1 MARFLLRTILS
12 SIVTMLLVSIAL
24 FLLLEVGSGDVTIK
38 ILGIEST
45 QAQRESYR
53 QQLGLDQPVWLRYST
68 WLLGNDWWVQNRLDH
83 PLAKAENP
91 QTGEAEWWQDVD
103 GTLTRFRLNEGELVA
118 LERQADGN
126 TLARSAEELWSMT
139 ESEVGE
145 PIDEFWG
152 VNVDNR
158 AVRWVRGDGATVM
171 VRTFAGFREESDG
184 PVDYIPLAS
193 GLLRGDPGQS
203 LRTGRPV
210 AVSLFPRVRN
220 TAILAGLAF
229 LFIMP
234 LALLFGIIAG
244 VTEGR
249 LSDRVISVSSLALTA
264 TPEFV
269 TGIVL
274 ILIFAIWLQWLPAA
288 SFLMKD
294 ASEFLTFRDLFTRPD
309 VFWQDFRILILP
321 ILTLTAVELGY
332 IIRMTRASMVDV
344 MNSPYIRTAI
354 IKGMPYRRIVLRH
367 AVRNAL
373 LAPITVIMLHVNWL
387 IGGIVVVEAVFGYPG
402 LGTYV
407 FESAIF
413 GDFNAIEAAA
423 MITVVIA
430 VATRIIGDVAYMY
443 LNPRIRYA

>member
-1 MARFLLRTILS
+1 
-12 SIVTMLLVSIAL
+12 MLLVSIAL
-24 FLLLEVGSGDVTIK
+24 FLLLEVGSGDVTVK

-45 QAQRESYR
+45 AEQRESYR
-53 QQLGLDQPVWLRYST
+53 RQLGLDQPVWLRYIT
-68 WLLGNDWWVQNRLDH
+68 WLAGNDWWIEDRLDA
-83 PLAKAENP
+83 PLVTVENP
-91 QTGEAEWWQDVD
+91 QTEEREWWADVN
-103 GTLTRFRLNEGELVA
+103 GTLTRWQLEDGELIA
-118 LERQADGN
+118 LERQEDGS
-126 TLARSAEELWSMT
+126 TVSRPDDDAWTQT
-139 ESEVGE
+139 ETEAGE
-145 PIDEFWG
+145 AIEEFWG
-152 VNVDNR
+152 VNNR
-158 AVRWVRGDGATVM
+158 NSAVRWVRGEGATVM
-171 VRTFAGFREESDG
+171 IRTFAGFREESDG
-184 PVDYIPLAS
+184 PIEFIPLS
-193 GLLRGDPGQS
+193 KGLLRGDPGQS
-203 LRTGRPV
+203 LRTGQPV
-210 AVSLFPRVRN
+210 AVSLYPRVRN

-234 LALLFGIIAG
+234 LALFFGVLAG
-244 VTEGR
+244 ISEGR
-249 LSDRVISVSSLALTA
+249 WSDRFISVVSLALTA

-274 ILIFAIWLQWLPAA
+274 ILIFAIWLAVLPAA

-294 ASEFLTFRDLFTRPD
+294 ADEFLRFTDLFTQPE

-332 IIRMTRASMVDV
+332 VIRMTRASMVDV

-354 IKGMPYRRIVLRH
+354 IKGMPYRRVVMRH

-402 LGTYV
+402 LGTYI
-407 FESAIF
+407 FDSAIF

-423 MITVVIA
+423 MVTVVIA
-430 VATRIIGDVAYMY
+430 IVTRIIGDIAYVY